1 MRNLN
6 CFKFLTFSGYVS
18 QNSRTATVSLVS
30 HSSYVFKGSLRE
42 NMTMAKIDATDE
54 QIYACLE
61 QVNLAQ
67 FVRDNDVKNDPEN
80 IDDFFNSWVYLGE
93 VFRLQAKGA
102 YWTVG
107 TENPK
112 NLNYG
117 LEYLTG
123 YNTIGSEFIP
133 LLILNN
139 FTLSLPDRLNN
150 NFFYEL
156 VLKRLNP
163 KPRNLDH
170 LLTEEE

>member
-1 MRNLN
+1 MVLDKEKIQENFEEFMFYIDDTLADIRQKASQQGYHLDMSLESLKDLA
-6 CFKFLTFSGYVS
+6 KFV
-18 QNSRTATVSLVS
+18 
-30 HSSYVFKGSLRE
+30 RE
-42 NMTMAKIDATDE
+42 ND
-54 QIYACLE
+54 
-61 QVNLAQ
+61 
-67 FVRDNDVKNDPEN
+67 FKNNPEN

-102 YWTVG
+102 YWKVG

-139 FTLSLPDRLNN
+139 FTSSSPNRLNN

-163 KPRNLDH
+163 KPINLDH
-170 LLTEEE
+170 LPTEES

>member
-1 MRNLN
+1 MKPCLDEIRQ
-6 CFKFLTFSGYVS
+6 KASKQGYHLDM
-18 QNSRTATVSLVS
+18 SLE
-30 HSSYVFKGSLRE
+30 SL
-42 NMTMAKIDATDE
+42 KD
-54 QIYACLE
+54 
-61 QVNLAQ
+61 LAQ
-67 FVRDNDVKNDPEN
+67 FVRENDVKNDPEN

-139 FTLSLPDRLNN
+139 FTLSSPDRLNN
-150 NFFYEL
+150 NFFM
-156 VLKRLNP
+156 N
-163 KPRNLDH
+163 
-170 LLTEEE
+170 